1 MEQTSEHPNGERT
14 IRVDMIARVE
24 GEGAL
29 RVTVRNGE
37 IREVQLRIFEP
48 PRFFEAFL
56 VGRRYDEVPDIVA
69 RICGICPVAY
79 QMSAVHALEQ
89 AFGMRVEGTLRELRR
104 LLYCG
109 EWIESHALHL
119 FMLQAPDFLGHESA
133 IAMAKSHPELV
144 IRGLRLKKAGNR
156 LMTVLGGRSVHP
168 VSVKVGGFSRVPR
181 RAELADLTD
190 ELRWARDAA
199 IETVRWAAR
208 LEYPDFSQ
216 DYTFVA
222 LTPPDEYP
230 FNEGAIASNR
240 GLAVPAGRFE
250 DYFQE
255 MQVPYSNALHC
266 TLAGSSYLVGPL
278 ARLALNHDRLS
289 PLAKQVLADTRL
301 PLPLRNPF
309 HGIVARAVE
318 ILYAVDEALRL
329 IECYEPPPEPAV
341 PVTVRA
347 GTGTACTEAP
357 RGILYHRYR
366 VSAEGVIQE
375 AKIVPP
381 TAQNQ
386 RRIED
391 DLRAFLP
398 HVLQRADEEAALE
411 CEKVIRCYDPCIS
424 CATHFLRLSV
434 EREITVGE
442 TGS

>member
-1 MEQTSEHPNGERT
+1 MEPTPEHPNGERT

-29 RVTVRNGE
+29 RVTVHNGT
-37 IREVQLRIFEP
+37 IGEVQLRLFEP

-119 FMLQAPDFLGHESA
+119 FMLQAPDFLGYESA

-144 IRGLRLKKAGNR
+144 TRGLRLKKAGNR

-168 VSVKVGGFSRVPR
+168 VSVKVGGFFRVPR
-181 RAELADLTD
+181 RTELTDLTD

-208 LEYPDFSQ
+208 LEFPDFSQ

-222 LTPPDEYP
+222 LQPPNEYP
-230 FNEGAIASNR
+230 FNEGPIASNR
-240 GLAVPAGRFE
+240 GLAIPAGRFE
-250 DYFQE
+250 DRFQE
-255 MQVPYSNALHC
+255 TQVPYSNALHC
-266 TLAGSSYLVGPL
+266 TLAGSAYLVGPL
-278 ARLALNHDRLS
+278 ARLALNQDRLS
-289 PLAKQVLADTRL
+289 PLAKQVLAETRL

-318 ILYAVDEALRL
+318 VLYAADEALRL
-329 IECYEPPPEPAV
+329 IEHYEPPAEPAV
-341 PVTVRA
+341 PVTVQA
-347 GTGTACTEAP
+347 GTGAACTEAP

-366 VSAEGVIQE
+366 VNAEGVIQE

-386 RRIED
+386 RQIED

-398 HVLQRADEEAALE
+398 RVLARTEEEAALE

-434 EREITVGE
+434 EHEISAGKA
-442 TGS
+442 GR

>member
-1 MEQTSEHPNGERT
+1 MERISEHPNGERT

-29 RVTVRNGE
+29 RVTVRDGE
-37 IREVQLRIFEP
+37 IGEVQLRLFEP

-89 AFGMRVEGTLRELRR
+89 AFGMPVAGTLRELRR

-119 FMLQAPDFLGHESA
+119 FMLQAPDFLGYESA

-144 IRGLRLKKAGNR
+144 TRGLRLKKAGNR

-190 ELRWARDAA
+190 ELLWARDAA
-199 IETVRWAAR
+199 IETVRWAAG
-208 LEYPDFSQ
+208 LEFPNFSQ

-222 LTPPDEYP
+222 LQPPDEYP
-230 FNEGAIASNR
+230 FNEGPIASNR

-250 DYFQE
+250 DHFQE
-255 MQVPYSNALHC
+255 TQVPYSNALHC
-266 TLAGSSYLVGPL
+266 TLAGSAYLVGPL

-329 IECYEPPPEPAV
+329 IECYEPPAEPAV

-434 EREITVGE
+434 EREITAGE
-442 TGS
+442 TGG